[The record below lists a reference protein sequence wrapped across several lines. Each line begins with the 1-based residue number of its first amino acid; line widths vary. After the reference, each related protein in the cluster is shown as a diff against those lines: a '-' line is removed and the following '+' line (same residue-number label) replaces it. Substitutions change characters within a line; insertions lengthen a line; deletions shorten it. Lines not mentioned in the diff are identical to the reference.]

1 MGPGMELTTSI
12 SRQTTGNTSELPTAM
27 VGTTW
32 RLRSPNATMRHV
44 SLSCRECR
52 GLDISLSLLR
62 LKLTVVACFDN
73 SGTFSLVGSVML
85 CSV

>member
-12 SRQTTGNTSELPTAM
+12 SRQTTGNTSELPTAT

-32 RLRSPNATMRHV
+32 RLRSPDATMRHV

-52 GLDISLSLLR
+52 RLGHIPLST
-62 LKLTVVACFDN
+62 KTETN
-73 SGTFSLVGSVML
+73 SGSLF
-85 CSV
+85 

>member
-12 SRQTTGNTSELPTAM
+12 SRQTTGNTSELSTAT
-27 VGTTW
+27 VGTAW
-32 RLRSPNATMRHV
+32 RLRSPNAVMRHV

-52 GLDISLSLLR
+52 RLDTSLSLLR

-73 SGTFSLVGSVML
+73 LGTFSLVGSVML